1 MNTELISRTTAKEV
15 LADFKA
21 YLFKHPTAASTFSEL
36 TTALAA
42 DASPQVIIF
51 TGPTGVGK
59 STLVRAAC
67 NRLVQQYHSQMAME
81 PDFVPVATISAVPPN
96 GNSFSWKDFYIR
108 LLTEQHEPLVDRKL
122 LLPRQT
128 ILVPGQPMS
137 ASGLE
142 HSVAD
147 ALRRAVEE
155 YCRRRRT
162 KYLVID
168 EAHHLLLVGNP
179 QRLECQFECLK
190 ALTIQTGVTIV
201 LTGTYRLLDILDQ
214 SGQLTRRSQV
224 VNFNRYDRRRP
235 EHRVAFRKIL
245 ANLEARLSEYI
256 PTQLQDNADYFYRKC
271 AGCVGI
277 LKDWLMR
284 CLEAALGEGAPTIDA
299 AFADRFA
306 LKNRG
311 LLTIVEEACL
321 GENKLAD
328 VSDERLLDLI
338 DNGVL
343 LARNEHPAPRKHRR
357 PGKRLPIRDPVGTK
371 LKRN

>member
-1 MNTELISRTTAKEV
+1 MNTEQTTKRPAKEV
-15 LADFKA
+15 LTDFKG
-21 YLFKHPTAASTFSEL
+21 YIFKHPIAASTFNEL
-36 TTALAA
+36 MTALAA
-42 DASPQVIIF
+42 QASPQVIIF

-59 STLVRAAC
+59 STLVQAAC
-67 NRLVQQYHSQMAME
+67 NRLMQQYHAQMVAE
-81 PDFVPVATISAVPPN
+81 PDFVPVVTISAVPPN
-96 GNSFSWKDFYIR
+96 GNNFSWKDFYIR
-108 LLTEQHEPLVDRKL
+108 LLTEQHEPLIERKL

-128 ILVPGQPMS
+128 ILLPGQPMGVR
-137 ASGLE
+137 ALE

-162 KYLVID
+162 KYLIID
-168 EAHHLLLVGNP
+168 EAHHMLLVASR

-190 ALTIQTGVTIV
+190 AFTIQTGVTIL

-224 VNFNRYDRRRP
+224 VNFNRYDRRRA
-235 EHRVAFRKIL
+235 EHRVAFQKVL

-256 PTQLQDNADYFYRKC
+256 PTRLQENADYFYRKC
-271 AGCVGI
+271 GGCVGI

-284 CLEAALGEGAPTIDA
+284 CLEAALGEGIEVVDA
-299 AFADRFA
+299 TFVDRFA

-321 GENKLAD
+321 GESKLAD
-328 VSDERLLDLI
+328 VGDERLLDLI
-338 DNGVL
+338 DNGIL
-343 LARNEHPAPRKHRR
+343 LVRDEHPLPTKRR
-357 PGKRLPIRDPVGTK
+357 RLGQRLPKRDPVGQAR
-371 LKRN
+371 L